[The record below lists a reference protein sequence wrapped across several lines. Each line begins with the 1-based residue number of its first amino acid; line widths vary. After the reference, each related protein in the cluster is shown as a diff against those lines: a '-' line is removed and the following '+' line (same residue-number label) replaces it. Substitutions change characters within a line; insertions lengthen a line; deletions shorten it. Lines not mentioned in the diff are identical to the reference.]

1 MEGCIFCEPPTTEII
16 CENDLALASYD
27 KFPVS
32 KGHVLVIPKRHV
44 PDYFGATTE
53 EAAAFHELIHEVKK
67 HLDQKYNPDGYN
79 IGVNVG
85 IAGGQTIFHLH
96 MHVIPRYKGDVE
108 NPKGGV
114 RNLMP
119 NLVRY

>member
-1 MEGCIFCEPPTTEII
+1 MEGCIFCKPPNTEMV
-16 CENDLALASYD
+16 CENELALAFYD

-32 KGHVLVIPKRHV
+32 KGHVLIIPKRHV
-44 PDYFGATTE
+44 PDYFGATNE
-53 EAAAFHELIHEVKK
+53 EVVAIHELVHEVKEQ
-67 HLDQKYNPDGYN
+67 LDQRYNPDGYN

-85 IAGGQTIFHLH
+85 LAGGQTVFHLH
-96 MHVIPRYKGDVE
+96 VHVIPRYKGDVE